1 MGVQEAVVHVPR
13 EGRQGGQL
21 PKQKSRRKRKEDVHG
36 SNEYAEEVLLVPHE
50 LGLGVNDARG
60 LYGRP
65 CDCPSSLRKPRPCAF
80 DFCAAGF
87 ASNFT
92 FFSLPVFFWAAGPS
106 EIQCDGPPM
115 SPLRE

>member
-13 EGRQGGQL
+13 EGRQGGQP

-36 SNEYAEEVLLVPHE
+36 SNEYAEEVLLIPHE

-65 CDCPSSLRKPRPCAF
+65 CDCPSSLRKPRRCALTLCRWIRF
-80 DFCAAGF
+80 EFHGIF
-87 ASNFT
+87 L
-92 FFSLPVFFWAAGPS
+92 FSCFLLGGGAVRTT
-106 EIQCDGPPM
+106 ERRPPLCR
-115 SPLRE
+115 PL